1 MNSQENDESLTAKI
15 LKEEY
20 KKYENIDK
28 FDVNLEPKEGD
39 VVKVSKI
46 VKKDNNYFKADAQV
60 EQEILKMVKQEYKQ
74 MAQNAPDEV
83 RILMEKFEPW
93 NYYEDK
99 KGINC
104 FRVAGISEIE
114 IEKDKFILG
123 LHCFKVGSG
132 QVDEIIG
139 VNPDNL
145 VRVNGWKRHQISLIS
160 QCNIPEAFI
169 RPLGYLLLQEMAA
182 EANNSLINKVQSIDQ

>member
-1 MNSQENDESLTAKI
+1 MDSQENDESLTAKI
-15 LKEEY
+15 LEEEY

-28 FDVNLEPKEGD
+28 FDVNVEPKEGD
-39 VVKVSKI
+39 VVQVSKI

-60 EQEILKMVKQEYKQ
+60 EQEILKMVKQEYKKMTQ
-74 MAQNAPDEV
+74 GAPDEV

-114 IEKDKFILG
+114 IEEGKFVLG
-123 LHCFKVGSG
+123 LHCFKVGSQ

-145 VRVNGWKRHQISLIS
+145 VRVHGWKRHQISLIS

-182 EANNSLINKVQSIDQ
+182 EANNSLINKIQSIDQ